1 MGVSWDSLRVRDLG
15 VHRPEVKPELKVSS
29 QIDGWQRVIQS
40 GDGDKERRE
49 SESQFWHQVV
59 VFEV

>member
-1 MGVSWDSLRVRDLG
+1 MSWDSLRVRDLG
-15 VHRPEVKPELKVSS
+15 IRRSEVKPELKVSS
-29 QIDGWQRVIQS
+29 QIDGWQRILQS

-59 VFEV
+59 GVEVWL